1 MESEIIA
8 LKNTIKRERE
18 SRKEA
23 ELIIELKSRELFD
36 TNNKL
41 EVALKIRE
49 HILSGLGH
57 ELQTPL
63 HLIVGNLDLI
73 EFNKTED
80 NIKIRNLIIEN
91 VYNLKKIVK
100 NIAYFSDLEVGKIKP
115 IKVEFNLSKLF
126 DTLSSAFNNIK
137 KNEINL
143 EFSYKRDFKLFTDYE
158 MLLQIFI
165 NIIDN
170 SIKYSHCNNI
180 KVNLSCRCFDKYNK
194 EIFSEDEQ
202 LLNNEQFRIIN
213 SSNYKLILEFHI
225 IDNGIGIKEEIL
237 KNILMPFSKFDGKN
251 LHANNG
257 SGLGLPITQKLVN
270 LLGGS
275 MNIESI
281 NGHGTDIQ
289 LIFEGLEFEYLNYNE
304 NNFDKRYNLP
314 SDLQNKFN
322 SIKDTFILDEF
333 ETFAKELIVYPALS
347 EDLVIIGKKI
357 ISACENFDIIKVQDL
372 AKALE

>member
-41 EVALKIRE
+41 EEALKIRE

>member
-1 MESEIIA
+1 
-8 LKNTIKRERE
+8 
-18 SRKEA
+18 
-23 ELIIELKSRELFD
+23 
-36 TNNKL
+36 
-41 EVALKIRE
+41 
-49 HILSGLGH
+49 
-57 ELQTPL
+57 
-63 HLIVGNLDLI
+63 
-73 EFNKTED
+73 
-80 NIKIRNLIIEN
+80 
-91 VYNLKKIVK
+91 
-100 NIAYFSDLEVGKIKP
+100 
-115 IKVEFNLSKLF
+115 
-126 DTLSSAFNNIK
+126 
-137 KNEINL
+137 
-143 EFSYKRDFKLFTDYE
+143 